1 MLRLCVC
8 STCSSRAWV
17 SITNQIATWDNKKH
31 HYNMNTRLI
40 RAGKM
45 AARVINFAFHIS
57 TLSTPSN
64 RALDLIRNIRRIRF
78 ITFCILFTF
87 ILSVYIFRNIIHR
100 TELSYAFCLLFHI
113 RLVIVLL
120 FSFVLHTGMNISH
133 RILRATFL
141 VSFHFLENTNIKNI
155 CLIFMV
161 WCVCVCVCMF
171 RVVCSVGVR
180 MSYNEKRFFFL
191 LHTSFD
197 Q

>member
-1 MLRLCVC
+1 
-8 STCSSRAWV
+8 
-17 SITNQIATWDNKKH
+17 
-31 HYNMNTRLI
+31 MNTRLI

-57 TLSTPSN
+57 THSTPSN

-161 WCVCVCVCMF
+161 WCVCVCVCSVLCVQSAFECHTMRNVF
-171 RVVCSVGVR
+171 FSFYIQVLINKFVVCG
-180 MSYNEKRFFFL
+180 YTHLGFFFYCI
-191 LHTSFD
+191 FD
-197 Q
+197 